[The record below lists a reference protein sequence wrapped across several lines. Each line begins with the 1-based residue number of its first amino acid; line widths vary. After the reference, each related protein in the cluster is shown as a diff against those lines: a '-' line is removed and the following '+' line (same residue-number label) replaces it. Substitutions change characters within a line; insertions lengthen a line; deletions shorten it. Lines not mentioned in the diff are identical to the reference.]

1 MKINVLRG
9 ECALGITLNDASAD
23 GIACS
28 KSCLIV
34 WASTVWVVGVDGE
47 VCLVGIGVVDVAVC
61 LVGIDVVDG
70 AAGSVGIG
78 VVDDAAGLVLQ

>member
-47 VCLVGIGVVDVAVC
+47 VCLVGIGVDVAVC
-61 LVGIDVVDG
+61 L
-70 AAGSVGIG
+70 VGIG

>member
-9 ECALGITLNDASAD
+9 KCALGITLNEASAD

-34 WASTVWVVGVDGE
+34 WASTVWVVGVDVAVG
-47 VCLVGIGVVDVAVC
+47 LVGTGVVDVA
-61 LVGIDVVDG
+61 
-70 AAGSVGIG
+70 AGLVGIG